1 MPQEMKMLEAIKLA
15 IQTEKD
21 VMDFY
26 LKAASLTKNERGKK
40 VFELLAKEEREHA
53 GHFFKIYTGSDLGSF
68 DDFMAQPPSSSHVM
82 LKQLEKALDENIHE
96 RKAMELALKEE
107 EDLAKNLRMTASYIV
122 DPAVRAV
129 FDRMAEETETHYALI
144 ESEYAHMMGM
154 VHETDIDTYVRE

>member
-1 MPQEMKMLEAIKLA
+1 MPQELKLLEAIKLA

-26 LKAASLTKNERGKK
+26 LRAASLTNNERGKK
-40 VFELLAKEEREHA
+40 VFELLAREEREHA

-68 DDFMAQPPSSSHVM
+68 EDFMAKPPASNHAM
-82 LKQLEKALDENIHE
+82 LKALEKALDENIHE
-96 RKAMELALKEE
+96 RKAMELALREE
-107 EDLAKNLRMTASYIV
+107 EDLAKSLRMTASHIV

-129 FDRMAEETETHYALI
+129 FDRMVEETETHYALI

>member
-1 MPQEMKMLEAIKLA
+1 MPQELKMLEAIKLA

-26 LKAASLTKNERGKK
+26 LKAAALTNNERGKK
-40 VFELLAKEEREHA
+40 VFELLAREEREHVS
-53 GHFFKIYTGSDLGSF
+53 HFFNIYTGSDLGTF
-68 DDFMAQPPSSSHVM
+68 DEFIVQPPGAGHVM
-82 LKQLEKALDENIHE
+82 IKQLEKALDENVNE

-107 EDLAKNLRMTASYIV
+107 ESLSKNLRLTSSLIV

-129 FDRMAEETETHYALI
+129 FDRMAEETEHHYALI
-144 ESEYAHMMGM
+144 ESEYAHLMAM